1 MKAVFKAEK
10 PGEIMMTMNLTMTLA
25 EWSEIAEHLQDT
37 RLYRPDGKLL
47 TAIRAMTRKATQHF
61 DEVEEQS

>member
-1 MKAVFKAEK
+1 MKAVFKTENPK
-10 PGEIMMTMNLTMTLA
+10 DVVMTMTLTMTLA

-37 RLYRPDGKLL
+37 RPYRPDGKLL
-47 TAIRAMTRKATQHF
+47 TAIRAMTRRATQHF